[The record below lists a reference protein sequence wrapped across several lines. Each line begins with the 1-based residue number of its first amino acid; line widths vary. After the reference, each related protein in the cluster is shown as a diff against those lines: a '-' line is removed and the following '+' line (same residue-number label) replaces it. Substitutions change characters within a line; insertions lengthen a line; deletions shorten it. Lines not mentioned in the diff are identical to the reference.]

1 MGYDF
6 ITVSNISA
14 IIGLMTAAINNSP
27 ADMKLFDLDII
38 ESICRENGILRL
50 YLVGSAAR
58 SDHTS
63 LSDLDFLVTF
73 EAMERPLEQYF
84 AAKYAFEKAF
94 NKKVD
99 LIMETAVKNPWI
111 RAGLEADKQLLYE
124 A

>member
-1 MGYDF
+1 M
-6 ITVSNISA
+6 TVA
-14 IIGLMTAAINNSP
+14 IDNNP
-27 ADMKLFDLDII
+27 ADMIMFDPDII

-50 YLVGSAAR
+50 YLVGSATR

-84 AAKYAFEKAF
+84 AAKYAFEQAF
-94 NKKVD
+94 NRKVD
-99 LIMETAVKNPWI
+99 LIMENAVKNPRI
-111 RAGLEADKQLLYE
+111 RAGLDADKQLLYE